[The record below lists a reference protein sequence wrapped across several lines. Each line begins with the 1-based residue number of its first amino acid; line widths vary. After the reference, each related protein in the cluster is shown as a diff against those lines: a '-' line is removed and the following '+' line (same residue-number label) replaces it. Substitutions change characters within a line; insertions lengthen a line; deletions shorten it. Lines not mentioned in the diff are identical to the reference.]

1 MRIGIDARVLM
12 DKYYSGVS
20 EYTFCLVREL
30 LAQDKTNEYVL
41 FYNSAKNIKSRVQR
55 FDQVNV
61 SYKAYRFPNK
71 LFNYGWQKILS
82 WPKLDKVMGVDIF
95 FAPHINFISLARPQK
110 SILTI
115 HDLSYWRYPEY
126 FSARKN
132 FWHRA
137 VGVKKLIN
145 SFSWI
150 VAVSQNTKQD
160 IKELSGRKRNIKIIY
175 SGLSP
180 EFKKLP
186 ADDSRLS
193 VVQQQ
198 YKLPKKF
205 ILFLANLEPRK
216 NVCGLIKAYE
226 ILRQQF
232 SQLAEYKLVIA
243 GAWGWRAEPIK
254 KVSQEAKYKDDI
266 LFLGYVRP
274 KDKTALYNLASL
286 FVYPSFYEGFG
297 FPPLEAAACGV
308 PVVTSSVSS
317 LPEVVG
323 SSALLINPFKPQEIA
338 QAMAQILLN
347 PSLADKLRL
356 AGLKQAQKFSW
367 PEAARQYLK
376 LFAQMGEGG

>member
-193 VVQQQ
+193 AVQQR

-266 LFLGYVRP
+266 LFLGYVSP